1 MPTGPAP
8 HRQLGHPLPMI
19 AVSACEENPPAR
31 VRRKA
36 GQPGGPLHWM
46 LLISP
51 QSMGGGEADL
61 ACATTVLH
69 GYELRW
75 RIARFFHALKQGTR
89 IEDRHLDQADD
100 LRKCFAFDAITA
112 FRVWDLTHL
121 VRTRGVLKAR
131 APPAEAQAMTIE
143 RFVVLTG
150 GLAGFHPAKR
160 QPLPGTEKLWQGIRT
175 LTESVFAIRTW
186 ETIRTQGKD
195 TESSL

>member
-1 MPTGPAP
+1 MTLLPPKDFSHDP
-8 HRQLGHPLPMI
+8 PLPMI
-19 AVSACEENPPAR
+19 AVSAHEESLPAR

-51 QSMGGGEADL
+51 QAMGGGEADL

-121 VRTRGVLKAR
+121 ARTRGDEPAGRFVGKDEITVLCVLAAARGVLKAR
-131 APPAEAQAMTIE
+131 APPAKALQHFILVSVIWLVYMAGHAGWSSPF
-143 RFVVLTG
+143 RF
-150 GLAGFHPAKR
+150 ADA
-160 QPLPGTEKLWQGIRT
+160 
-175 LTESVFAIRTW
+175 
-186 ETIRTQGKD
+186 
-195 TESSL
+195 